1 MGDVITMSHRELS
14 RVEVCQRLVEKRLKQ
29 ADAARMLAI
38 SIRHVKRLLRAYKK
52 SGAPALASKRRGK
65 PSNHRLPQKL
75 IDRALSLIR
84 SKYPDFG
91 PTLACE
97 KLAQAHQ
104 LKLSVETVRQ
114 LMISTGLWQPRR
126 AKAPRIHQSRE
137 RRACLG
143 ELCQVDGS
151 PHDWF
156 EGRAPRCTLL
166 VFIDDATSRL
176 MHLRFVHSET
186 TFAYFEA
193 VGQYLRKH
201 GKPQALYSDQ
211 YSVFRPSKTDALN
224 GSGIT
229 QFGRAMEELGIEI
242 ICANTP
248 QAKGRVERVNQTLQD
263 RLVKEMRLLAISS
276 IEEANKYAEAFI
288 RAFNEKFA
296 VQARSKSD
304 AHRSVR
310 KPEEVERALRLKES
324 RVLSKNLE
332 LSYKRVIYQIRS
344 KRPRYAMRYQK
355 VWVYEQANGE
365 VEIEYKGKRLE
376 YRIHRQQP
384 RQAEVRDAKQAQVGS
399 ESKGMKKRWKRYVP
413 AADSGWRR
421 FRLAGSGPPKPIE
434 KK

>member
-1 MGDVITMSHRELS
+1 MGDVITMSNRELS
-14 RVEVCQRLVEKRLKQ
+14 RIEVCQRLVEKRLKQ
-29 ADAARMLAI
+29 AEAASLLSI
-38 SIRHVKRLLRAYKK
+38 SVRHLKRLLRAYKK
-52 SGAPALASKRRGK
+52 SGAAALASKRRGQ

-97 KLAQAHQ
+97 KLAQAHH
-104 LKLSVETVRQ
+104 LKLSVESVRQ
-114 LMISTGLWQPRR
+114 VMIAAGLWQPRR
-126 AKAPRIHQSRE
+126 GKAPRLHQSRQ

-143 ELCQVDGS
+143 ELCQLDGS

-176 MHLRFVHSET
+176 MHLGFVNSET

-201 GKPQALYSDQ
+201 GKPQAFYSDK
-211 YSVFRPSKTDALN
+211 YSVFRPSRTEALN

-229 QFGRAMEELGIEI
+229 QFGRAMAELDIEI

-263 RLVKEMRLLAISS
+263 RLVKELRLQGISS
-276 IEEANKYAEAFI
+276 IAEANAYAEEFI
-288 RAFNEKFA
+288 RVFNAKFA
-296 VQARSKSD
+296 VEARSAGD
-304 AHRSVR
+304 AHRSVL
-310 KPEEVERALRLKES
+310 KPEEVERVLRVKES

-344 KRPRYAMRYQK
+344 KRPRYALRYQK
-355 VWVYEQANGE
+355 VWVYEAADGE

-384 RQAEVRDAKQAQVGS
+384 RQAEVADAKQAQVGS
-399 ESKGMKKRWKRYVP
+399 ESKGLKKRWKRYVP
-413 AADSGWRR
+413 AADSQWRR
-421 FRLAGSGPPKPIE
+421 FRLAGSRPPKPIE
-434 KK
+434 KR